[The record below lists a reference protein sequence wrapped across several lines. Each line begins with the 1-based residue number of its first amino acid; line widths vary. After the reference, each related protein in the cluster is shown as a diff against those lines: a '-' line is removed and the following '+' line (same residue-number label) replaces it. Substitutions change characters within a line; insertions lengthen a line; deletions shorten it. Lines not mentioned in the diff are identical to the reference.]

1 MIFKE
6 MSNKQELRV
15 YFATSTATLKTHI
28 SKKHEEKAP
37 PIERLGD
44 FKDDVQTSQ
53 IDFSYLEQGCYNRY
67 HYNPKVSDTVIFYYR
82 CKSYSLQSNICNN
95 LQNMNL
101 LITGWLT

>member
-67 HYNPKVSDTVIFYYR
+67 HYNPKVSDTVIFYCARVTVYR
-82 CKSYSLQSNICNN
+82 AISVVIFNIRTC
-95 LQNMNL
+95 L
-101 LITGWLT
+101 LLVD